1 MNIGVLALGKS
12 THDIKFANVKLKQC
26 LQFLHSTSHKIY
38 GNCQLLLESE
48 STLREIEN
56 LKGAPIDFI
65 IILQVTFTDASM
77 TVKIAKQFLSNI
89 GIWSI
94 PEPRL
99 GGRLRLN
106 SFCGLNLASHALG
119 LNNIKFAWLFIN
131 NNSLIRYLFSPECN
145 NSFTNK
151 PF

>member
-1 MNIGVLALGKS
+1 MNIGVLALGRS
-12 THDIKFANVKLKQC
+12 THDIEFANAKLKQC
-26 LQFLHSTSHKIY
+26 LNFLHSTSHKIY
-38 GNCQLLLESE
+38 GSCQLLLESE
-48 STLREIEN
+48 PTLREIEN
-56 LKGAPIDFI
+56 LKDAPVDFI

-77 TVKIAKQFLSNI
+77 TVKIAKTFLSGI

-119 LNNIKFAWLFIN
+119 LNDVRFSWLYENPENSEISIKKK
-131 NNSLIRYLFSPECN
+131 CQ
-145 NSFTNK
+145 
-151 PF
+151 

>member
-1 MNIGVLALGKS
+1 MQPLI
-12 THDIKFANVKLKQC
+12 
-26 LQFLHSTSHKIY
+26 KIY
-38 GNCQLLLESE
+38 VSCQLLLEPE
-48 STLREIEN
+48 SSLREIEN
-56 LKGAPIDFI
+56 LKDAPTDFI

-77 TVKIAKQFLSNI
+77 TVKIAKTFSSNI

-119 LNNIKFAWLFIN
+119 LNNI
-131 NNSLIRYLFSPECN
+131 
-145 NSFTNK
+145 
-151 PF
+151 